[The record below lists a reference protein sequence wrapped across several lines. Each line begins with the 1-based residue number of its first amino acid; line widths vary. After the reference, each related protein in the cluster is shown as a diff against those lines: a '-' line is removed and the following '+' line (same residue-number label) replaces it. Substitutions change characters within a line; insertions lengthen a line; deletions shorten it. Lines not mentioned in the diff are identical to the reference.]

1 MLELL
6 GGHESTVHSQKHQDP
21 YTIKCTL
28 VELSERRE
36 EEEREGEKRERGRE
50 GQGKREVGGAESK
63 LYVDWLLKKEQNKI

>member
-36 EEEREGEKRERGRE
+36 EEERARKEREEERDKERKKWG
-50 GQGKREVGGAESK
+50 V
-63 LYVDWLLKKEQNKI
+63 LKVSSMWIGF